1 MRPQDGRKTQSQKMQ
16 GKKSERIVMQRKWFR
31 QEFVICGENDSWWL
45 PCVPHNTNCAI
56 ESSQMKVCNHT
67 IPQMKV
73 CNHTILYH
81 RWRYASIP
89 NHTTDEGMRTAMEFE
104 YFLVSPTPQLS
115 LSWFIESSI
124 QVSWTDS
131 GWLGCNLK
139 LFSHRVLEF
148 YSEFMFPSSF
158 LLFCRS

>member
-1 MRPQDGRKTQSQKMQ
+1 MVSPRICNLRREWFLVITLRASQYKLRDRKFPNEGMQ
-16 GKKSERIVMQRKWFR
+16 
-31 QEFVICGENDSWWL
+31 
-45 PCVPHNTNCAI
+45 AY
-56 ESSQMKVCNHT
+56 
-67 IPQMKV
+67 
-73 CNHTILYH
+73 HTILYH

-89 NHTTDEGMRTAMEFE
+89 NHTTDESMRTAMEFE

-139 LFSHRVLEF
+139 LFSHTGCWSFILNSCF
-148 YSEFMFPSSF
+148 LLPFCYFAGHSF
-158 LLFCRS
+158 LLMKKSQILVFFGLTFIF